1 MWDLPGPG
9 IEHVSPELAGG
20 FPTTGPTRKS
30 SPETFI
36 DTQNKLHSEDCLMNT
51 WPQTVVLKLEYV
63 SKSTGRPGK
72 TQVAGLQPVS
82 ASVGLGWGL
91 TICMSNKFPGD
102 DEMTVQNHAL
112 RTLSLEQ
119 RRRQ

>member
-1 MWDLPGPG
+1 
-9 IEHVSPELAGG
+9 
-20 FPTTGPTRKS
+20 
-30 SPETFI
+30 
-36 DTQNKLHSEDCLMNT
+36 MNT

-63 SKSTGRPGK
+63 FKSTEGPGK
-72 TQVAGLQPVS
+72 TQIAGLQPRS
-82 ASVGLGWGL
+82 FSFSLGLGWGL

-102 DEMTVQNHAL
+102 DMTIQNHAL